1 MPLVCDIGSQ
11 GQAGGAPDWVQVTGR
26 GLVMDVLQAGQEWF
40 LGFLVNLAVPFLVW
54 ATVIAGLVL
63 VVRDKMEKEDLVSFL
78 SRKGSD
84 LEKNEASCEL
94 FDGSATSR

>member
-1 MPLVCDIGSQ
+1 
-11 GQAGGAPDWVQVTGR
+11 
-26 GLVMDVLQAGQEWF
+26 MDVLQAGQELI
-40 LGFLVNLAVPFLVW
+40 LGFLVNLAVPILVW

-78 SRKGSD
+78 TKKGSD
-84 LEKNEASCEL
+84 SEKNEVCCEL